1 MTDALTFPEIYRL
14 TRQIVISLANIT
26 ASIAQTR
33 QADCTAAAASLTSG
47 D

>member
-1 MTDALTFPEIYRL
+1 MTAIERLIVGAL
-14 TRQIVISLANIT
+14 IVISLANIT